1 MSKPNTN
8 LVPRQRQRKGWFS
21 VDNDLFR
28 GGWAAEIGAYGVAV
42 YSAIAMHADS
52 KTQKATP
59 SIPTLQRLSGISEGR
74 VRKATVELA
83 AWNIIHVR
91 PRMTSR
97 RCTSNEYTLLDKSVW
112 LTEAQIPNGKDEVTG
127 EPTYVTKRVKAAAAQ
142 EESDD
147 AVEGVAQEQDTDIGG
162 SLDEPETVH
171 QMDGGS
177 SSGEPGVAQMAQGD
191 GSSGAPKQYP
201 KKKTHFKET
210 KEQHQDGQ
218 DGVVEPFGSLSS
230 LTEVLSKRQLSVQ
243 EEHQF
248 QQHLVLYLMKC
259 VAPDFHAVDGYVRKL
274 TREKTRRAGAALMF
288 IYGNSVKAG
297 TINNPAGLLRK
308 KIECAEEEFPGL
320 DGLLITWLQ
329 LVEHVKVAA
338 SQGGR
343 DSQLSNWLVA
353 YNLNDSLL
361 AALKSYGITMEW
373 DYGNAPWN

>member
-1 MSKPNTN
+1 M
-8 LVPRQRQRKGWFS
+8 
-21 VDNDLFR
+21 
-28 GGWAAEIGAYGVAV
+28 
-42 YSAIAMHADS
+42 
-52 KTQKATP
+52 
-59 SIPTLQRLSGISEGR
+59 
-74 VRKATVELA
+74 
-83 AWNIIHVR
+83 
-91 PRMTSR
+91 
-97 RCTSNEYTLLDKSVW
+97 LDKSVW
-112 LTEAQIPNGKDEVTG
+112 NTEAQIPAGKDKVTG
-127 EPTYVTKRVKAAAAQ
+127 EPKYITKVAKPYT
-142 EESDD
+142 EKVVDD
-147 AVEGVAQEQDTDIGG
+147 AEKSLGEEGDSNIGG
-162 SLDEPETVH
+162 SLDEPEMEQ
-171 QMDGGS
+171 QMNGEGSDGERDAVQIVDGEGS
-177 SSGEPGVAQMAQGD
+177 RNEHIQNYSN
-191 GSSGAPKQYP
+191 KT
-201 KKKTHFKET
+201 KKIKTT
-210 KEQHQDGQ
+210 KQHQDGQ

-248 QQHLVLYLMKC
+248 QQHLVLYIMKC

-274 TREKTRRAGAALMF
+274 TREETRRAGAALMF